1 MPRLVLADD
10 NLTTQRM
17 VELSLEAEGYEV
29 LPFSDGTEALEYI
42 LHNEVDV
49 VLANVSL
56 PGLDGYSLCAQLAE
70 EPDKAGVPVVLLV
83 GALADVEE
91 KKAREADCAAT
102 LSKPFS
108 TGGLLEVVTKA
119 REAAAEEP
127 ATVSNLFEIP
137 IEGSDEEALFQLS
150 LRQALSSDRTLPYQ
164 HLRPSVSDLVA
175 IEAEQKVDR
184 IAKELSRRLPKELS
198 QIIPKLTDKIYH
210 DLSQE

>member
-29 LPFSDGTEALEYI
+29 VPFANGNDALEYI
-42 LHNEVDV
+42 LDNEVDV
-49 VLANVSL
+49 VLANLSF
-56 PGLDGYSLCAQLAE
+56 PGLDGYSLCSRLAE
-70 EPDKAGVPVVLLV
+70 EPDKAAVPVVLLV
-83 GALADVEE
+83 GALDDVQE
-91 KKAREADCAAT
+91 KKARDAGCAAI

-119 REAAAEEP
+119 REAASEEP

-137 IEGSDEEALFQLS
+137 IQGSDQEAFFQLS
-150 LRQALSSDRTLPYQ
+150 LRQARSSDRTLPHE
-164 HLRPSVSDLVA
+164 HLRPSVGDLA
-175 IEAEQKVDR
+175 ALEAEQKVDY

-198 QIIPKLTDKIYH
+198 QIIPKLTDKIYN
-210 DLSQE
+210 DLN

>member
-1 MPRLVLADD
+1 MPRLVLTDD

-17 VELSLEAEGYEV
+17 VELSLETEGYEV
-29 LPFSDGTEALEYI
+29 LPFTDGNEALEYI

-49 VLANVSL
+49 VLANVSF
-56 PGLDGYSLCAQLAE
+56 PGLDGCSLCAQLAE
-70 EPDKAGVPVVLLV
+70 EPDKAAVPVVLLV
-83 GALADVEE
+83 GALDEIEE
-91 KKAREADCAAT
+91 KKAQEAGCTAL

-119 REAAAEEP
+119 REAVSVEP

-137 IEGSDEEALFQLS
+137 VGGSDEEALFQLS
-150 LRQALSSDRTLPYQ
+150 LRQARSCDRTLP
-164 HLRPSVSDLVA
+164 HVELRPSISDLA
-175 IEAEQKVDR
+175 ALEAEQKVDH

-198 QIIPKLTDKIYH
+198 QIIPKLTDRIYR

>member
-17 VELSLEAEGYEV
+17 VELSLETEGYEV
-29 LPFSDGTEALEYI
+29 LPFTDGNEALEYI
-42 LHNEVDV
+42 LHHEVDV
-49 VLANVSL
+49 VLANVSF

-83 GALADVEE
+83 GALDEIEE
-91 KKAREADCAAT
+91 REAGCAGL

-119 REAAAEEP
+119 REAVSEEP

-137 IEGSDEEALFQLS
+137 IEGSDEQALFRLS
-150 LRQALSSDRTLPYQ
+150 LRQARSSDRTLP
-164 HLRPSVSDLVA
+164 HEELRPSVSDLA
-175 IEAEQKVDR
+175 ALEAEQKIDH
-184 IAKELSRRLPKELS
+184 IAKELSQRLPKELS
-198 QIIPKLTDKIYH
+198 QIIPKLTEKIYS